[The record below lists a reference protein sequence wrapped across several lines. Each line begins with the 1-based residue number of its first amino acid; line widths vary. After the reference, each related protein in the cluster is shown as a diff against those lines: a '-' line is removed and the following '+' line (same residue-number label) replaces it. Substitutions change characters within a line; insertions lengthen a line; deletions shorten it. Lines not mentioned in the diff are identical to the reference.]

1 MQPLFSPRRLFRAV
15 YRLTMSLTIGVL
27 LFLGSTTAS
36 WATLP
41 PGNAVTD
48 GRSLLRYS
56 LPIDSPDIQ
65 EVQRYLEE
73 IGYGLRGKRWGMISK
88 NVAQAARI
96 LNLRSDT
103 ILSAVPEGNRAQA
116 EGILASLR
124 DGLPA
129 LATAAESKDKP
140 ATQAERTKLLTLV
153 GQVEELTVG
162 QFPFE
167 VPEEYR
173 NLPQLKGRATIA
185 LETSK
190 GTVTLVADGY
200 SAPLTAGNFVDL
212 VDRKFYD
219 GLPFTRV
226 DDAFV
231 LQVGDPEG
239 DATGFVDPKTKT
251 MRTIP
256 MEIRVDG
263 EPSPVYGGLLE
274 DLGYFN
280 PQPALPFSS
289 FGTVAMAYPQD
300 NPNGASSQFFF
311 FLFDSELTPA
321 GRNLIDG
328 RYAAFAYPV
337 ENGKILGDIKEGD
350 RIISAKVIDGIQNL
364 VR

>member
-1 MQPLFSPRRLFRAV
+1 MFSPRRLLGAV
-15 YRLTMSLTIGVL
+15 YRLTISLTIGL
-27 LFLGSTTAS
+27 LLLLGSPTAS
-36 WATLP
+36 WAVLP

-48 GRSLLRYS
+48 GRALLRYS
-56 LPIDSPDIQ
+56 LPIDAPDIQ
-65 EVQRYLEE
+65 SVQRQLEE
-73 IGYGLRGKRWGMISK
+73 ISEGLRGKRWGLISK
-88 NVAQAARI
+88 KIQQASRI
-96 LNLRSDT
+96 LNLRGDQ
-103 ILSAVPEGNRAQA
+103 ILAAVPEGNRAKA
-116 EGILASLR
+116 EPLLTDLTA
-124 DGLPA
+124 GLPT
-129 LATAAESKDKP
+129 LAAAVEAKNKP
-140 ATQAERTKLLTLV
+140 ETQAQRNKLLNLV
-153 GQVEELTVG
+153 GAIEELTVG

-167 VPEEYR
+167 VPAEYS

-185 LETSK
+185 LTTSK

-231 LQVGDPEG
+231 LQAGAPEG
-239 DATGFVDPKTKT
+239 DATGFIDPNTKEL
-251 MRTIP
+251 RTIP

-263 EPSPVYGGLLE
+263 ELSPVYGGLLE
-274 DLGYFN
+274 ELGYFN

-289 FGTVAMAYPQD
+289 YGTMAMAYPQN

-337 ENGKILGDIKEGD
+337 EGREVLGEIKEGD
-350 RIISAKVIDGIQNL
+350 RIISARVIDGLQNL